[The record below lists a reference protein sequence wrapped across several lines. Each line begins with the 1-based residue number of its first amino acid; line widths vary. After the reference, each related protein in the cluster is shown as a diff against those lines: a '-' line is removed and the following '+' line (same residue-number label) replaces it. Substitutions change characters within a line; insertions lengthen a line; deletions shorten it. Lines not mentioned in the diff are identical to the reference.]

1 MPAISTNG
9 TVLARLAGGLY
20 NTQMSNATY
29 KEVAALDPSALAN
42 VLYAR
47 DFNTVSDATVATT
60 LVTNLGLSSVDG
72 LSNWVAAQL
81 TAAGAAKGAKVVE
94 LLNGFAQMT
103 ADPIYGAA
111 ATAFN
116 NKVGSALAL
125 SQTTDNAG
133 GDFDTISSTINGKT
147 FTLTASPDNAIG
159 SSGNDTFNGVIIGA
173 NASGSTANPGDAV
186 TGGAG
191 VDTLNLTM
199 TGNSGAAPYTVAG
212 LSMSGIEKVLVSN
225 YDSDG
230 TNNYSIDLALASSIT
245 TLGAT
250 GSDAN
255 GDTFFAN
262 TKAIVATEVSNGS
275 GDMTVAYVSTVVAGT
290 ADAASLSLSGQTG
303 GTFTSD
309 GIETINAS
317 SNNSANTMVVT
328 GNALKTINVSGSAN
342 LRLATSSTDTT
353 ALASTVKTLNA
364 SAATG
369 NVTAFLN
376 TNADASITGGG
387 GNDTFTTATAVS
399 GTGFVDGGAGTDTLI
414 LSETGTSLITTAATG
429 ALFKN
434 FETQGISFSS
444 AASAN
449 QTDDMSLVPGLT
461 GLSIVKASD
470 TTDGNAD
477 FASTIT
483 FNNVGATVTSLAIS
497 GLSSAE
503 DGHKGDFTV
512 AVNRKANTTTDNL
525 TVTLGTAIA
534 GMGTSAVASANA
546 KVTLAVNVPNEE
558 TLAIVSQGGTN
569 FLGAVTG
576 AELTSLTVTGSKALS
591 LDGVSAANLKTI
603 DASAFTA
610 DFGMVN
616 STVGTANASTVA
628 STVTGGIGNDTLVG
642 GSKADVI
649 SGGAGNDS
657 IFGAAGNDVITGGAG
672 NDIIDGGSGANNV
685 DSGDGDDTINVA
697 TTADFTTLL
706 NTIVGGAG
714 NDTLAFNEAATV
726 TLLAS
731 QLTGISGV
739 ENITVTNGTSATNI
753 TLTDAV
759 YTANGATSLA
769 IKDGNLTQ
777 GALTVNA
784 SALTAANSVQITANT
799 TANISDSLV
808 GGAGNDTFTFGAT
821 TGALE
826 AADTV
831 TGGAGTDTIVLT
843 ATAANTAVLTA
854 VTGVEVIR
862 TSGTGSADN
871 QDVTITLTD
880 ANIGSSTVTTG
891 SITVDASSMTAAA
904 PDLSL
909 SASGITTATK
919 FVSVIGGAGDDT
931 VVGGSGNDII
941 HTGSGADSITGG
953 AGVDSIDAGAGDDLM
968 IATAAGFA
976 GLAGAETVIGGSGND
991 TISFSTDEAVTL
1003 NASDLLGVN
1012 GVENLLFAATT
1023 AAVSVTLTD
1032 GFFTGNGSASLVID
1046 TDAATTGNVTISASG
1061 VTSTNSITVIR
1072 EAAAEDTAGDNI
1084 VLGAGNDTV
1093 RVDNR
1098 QLAGVATI
1106 TGGTGT
1112 DTLNIRAAAA
1122 AATTSVTVAAGVT
1135 GFEAITFN
1143 TATNAYALTMAD
1155 ANVASAGTMT
1165 VNASNL
1171 TTGTLFISAAAE
1183 TNGAYS
1189 ITGGS
1194 GADTIVGGAR
1204 IDTIA
1209 GGAGADL
1216 IRFTAVAQSTGSYVD
1231 SITDFTSGTDKLE
1244 FTLDYS
1250 TISTGVSVNA
1260 ARVSAGVADIATAQN
1275 ALSGDRGQYI
1285 YDIGTSQLY
1294 VNVNADNL
1302 VTSLDYKVGINA
1314 GSTASATVADG
1325 DVNFTI
1331 TGTAANDTIIA
1342 GGGADT
1348 IDGGAGSD
1356 SITAGA
1362 GADSITG
1369 SAGTDT
1375 IIGGAGNDT
1384 ILLTADAAADT
1395 IVFQGTGTIA
1405 SGLNNVDTISSFY
1418 ISNDSNSG
1426 ANEDVLQF
1434 GSTWLT
1440 VGFTSGTYAK
1450 IASNASAA
1458 AANDGAIV
1466 VISNAA
1472 ASGAYDTA
1480 DEMSAFL
1487 NADMSSL
1494 TVEAIILAGSDTSY
1508 IWFYD
1513 GGLDGST
1520 TISSTDFVL
1529 IGILTGVNSNHL
1541 AAGNFGAAIA

>member
-94 LLNGFAQMT
+94 LLNGFSQMT
-103 ADPIYGAA
+103 ADATYGAA
-111 ATAFN
+111 ATSFN

-147 FTLTASPDNAIG
+147 FTLTASPDNSVG
-159 SSGNDTFNGVIIGA
+159 SAGNDTFNGVVIGA
-173 NASGSTANPGDAV
+173 NATGSTANPGDAV

-199 TGNSGAAPYTVAG
+199 TGDPGAAAYSVAG
-212 LSMSGIEKVLVSN
+212 ISMSGIEKVLVSN
-225 YDSDG
+225 YDSSAN
-230 TNNYSIDLALASSIT
+230 NNYSIDLALAPSVT

-255 GDTFFAN
+255 GDTTFAN
-262 TKAIVATEVSNGS
+262 TKAIVAAEVSNGS
-275 GDMTVAYVSTVVAGT
+275 GDMTVAYVTTVVAGT
-290 ADAASLSLSGQTG
+290 ADAASLALSGQTG
-303 GTFTSD
+303 GTFTSN
-309 GIETINAS
+309 GIETINVS
-317 SNNSANTMVVT
+317 SNNAANTMVVT
-328 GNALKTINVSGSAN
+328 GDALKTINVSGSVN

-364 SAATG
+364 GSATG

-376 TNADASITGGG
+376 TNADASITGGA

-414 LSETGTSLITTAATG
+414 LTETGTSLITTAATG

-434 FETQGISFSS
+434 FETQGISFS
-444 AASAN
+444 AATSAN

-461 GLSIVKASD
+461 GLSITKATD
-470 TTDGNAD
+470 TTDSTAN
-477 FASTIT
+477 FASIIT
-483 FNNVGATVTSLAIS
+483 FNNVPTAVTSLAIS
-497 GLSSAE
+497 GLSTSETKAT
-503 DGHKGDFTV
+503 DFTL
-512 AVNRKANTTTDNL
+512 AVNRKANTTADSL
-525 TVTLGTAIA
+525 TVTLGTATA
-534 GMGTSAVASANA
+534 AAGTSAVATADA
-546 KVTLAVNVPNEE
+546 KITLTVNVPNEE
-558 TLAIVSQGGTN
+558 TLAINSQGGTN
-569 FLGAVTG
+569 FLGVVTG
-576 AELTSLTVTGSKALS
+576 TELTSLTVTGSKALS
-591 LDGVSAANLKTI
+591 IDGVSAANLKTI

-610 DFGMVN
+610 DFGLVN
-616 STVGTANASTVA
+616 TTVGTANASTVA
-628 STVTGGIGNDTLVG
+628 STVTGGSGNDTLVG

-649 SGGAGNDS
+649 NGGAGNDS
-657 IFGAAGNDVITGGAG
+657 IFGAAGNDVITGGTG
-672 NDIIDGGSGANNV
+672 NDIINGGSGANNV
-685 DSGDGDDTINVA
+685 DAGDGDDTINVS

-714 NDTLAFNEAATV
+714 NDNLAFNEAATV

-739 ENITVTNGTSATNI
+739 ENITVTNGTNATNI

-831 TGGAGTDTIVLT
+831 TGGAGTDTITLT

-854 VTGVEVIR
+854 VTGVEVIK

-880 ANIGSSTVTTG
+880 ANIGSSTVTSG

-909 SASGITTATK
+909 TASAITTATK

-941 HTGSGADSITGG
+941 QTGSGADSITGG
-953 AGVDSIDAGAGDDLM
+953 AGVDNIDAGAGDDLM
-968 IATAAGFA
+968 IATAAGFT
-976 GLAGAETVIGGSGND
+976 GLAGSETVIGGSGND

-1032 GFFTGNGSASLVID
+1032 TFFTGNGSAALVID
-1046 TDAATTGNVTISASG
+1046 TDAATTGNITVSASG
-1061 VTSTNSITVIR
+1061 VTSANAITVIR
-1072 EAAAEDTAGDNI
+1072 EATNSDTAGDNI

-1093 RVDNR
+1093 RVDNL

-1122 AATTSVTVAAGVT
+1122 GAGSGNAIAVAAGIT
-1135 GFEAITFN
+1135 GFETISFN
-1143 TATNAYALTMAD
+1143 TATNDYSLTMAD
-1155 ANVASAGTMT
+1155 ANVASAGTIT

-1171 TTGTLFISAAAE
+1171 TTGTLYISAAAE

-1189 ITGGS
+1189 ITGGVA
-1194 GADTIVGGAR
+1194 ADTIVAGNR

-1216 IRFTAVAQSTGSYVD
+1216 FRYTAVAQSTGSYVD
-1231 SITDFTSGTDKLE
+1231 SITDFVNATDKLE
-1244 FTLDYS
+1244 FTLDYNL
-1250 TISTGVSVNA
+1250 ISTGVIVNA
-1260 ARVSAGVADIATAQN
+1260 TRITAAADIATAQN
-1275 ALSGDRGQYI
+1275 GLTGERGQYV
-1285 YDIGTSQLY
+1285 YDTGTSQLY
-1294 VNVNADNL
+1294 VNVNADN
-1302 VTSLDYKVGINA
+1302 VITALDYKLGVNA
-1314 GSTASATVADG
+1314 ASTATATVADG
-1325 DVNFTI
+1325 DVNFAI
-1331 TGTAANDTIIA
+1331 TGTGANDTITA

-1348 IDGGAGSD
+1348 IDGGAGAD

-1369 SAGTDT
+1369 SGGTDT
-1375 IIGGAGNDT
+1375 IVGGNGNDT
-1384 ILLTADAAADT
+1384 ILLTADTAADT
-1395 IVFQGTGTIA
+1395 IVFQGTGTIT
-1405 SGLNNVDTISSFY
+1405 SGTNNLDTISSFY
-1418 ISNDSNSG
+1418 VSDSSNSG
-1426 ANEDVLQF
+1426 ANEDVIQF

-1440 VGFTSGTYAK
+1440 VGFTSGTFDK
-1450 IASNASAA
+1450 IGSNGSVAA
-1458 AANDGAIV
+1458 ASDGAIM
-1466 VISNAA
+1466 VISN
-1472 ASGAYDTA
+1472 SLNSSAYDTA
-1480 DEMSAFL
+1480 TKMSAFL
-1487 NADMSSL
+1487 NADMTATSL
-1494 TVEAIILAGSDTSY
+1494 EAIIIAGSNNSY

-1513 GGLDGST
+1513 GGLDGAAAVSVN
-1520 TISSTDFVL
+1520 DFVL
-1529 IGILTGVNSNHL
+1529 IGILTGVNANII